1 MKQEQLTNT
10 IMKKLLF
17 YLILLLLL
25 PVAIYA
31 QYSGGVGRGDFSL
44 TLNGT
49 FLSNYFQT
57 AGNWSAA
64 ANWSEGVLPAPSGNA
79 KVAAA
84 AIVDG
89 DYAYQALTIASIGSV
104 TISPG
109 KSLTISGAITNDA
122 GTGGLVIQSNASLLN
137 NATNVSG
144 SVQRP
149 IASNNQWHF
158 LSCPMA
164 QATMPE
170 ICDGNFAPLVTNF
183 NASTGATYDFFFW
196 QEPHAVGN
204 LNWISLK
211 KPDWSVNTLK
221 FGNPPRFV
229 TGKGYLV
236 EYSSAFSGSSEKTFA
251 GSLGAGSIDLPVTK
265 TAGGNFYNLLGN
277 PYPSYID
284 WKAPVGW
291 TRGVIED
298 EGGGK
303 NVWIWNGT
311 TGNYGV
317 YNSASSG
324 DAGTNGVSRYIA
336 PVQGFFVKAASNGN
350 VTVADDVRCHS
361 SQAWLKADEN
371 NLRLNVTSFL
381 NGYSDEVLVEFG
393 HAVNGGAEKWFS
405 IYSEAPSLYMPVGEN
420 IFSLRFL
427 GNVSENPALPL
438 SFKAG
443 VDGNYSITASGT
455 ESFTNVIL
463 QDLKTGTT
471 QEMKTTPVY
480 NFTSSITDEASRFML
495 RFSPVGIETQDAG
508 NNGIFVYD
516 NILNITN
523 PGESVIAVYNI
534 VGQKILERQTQSEG
548 LVQIKLE
555 IQTGYYIVKLT
566 TGQKSFAKKIF
577 VK

>member
-1 MKQEQLTNT
+1 
-10 IMKKLLF
+10 MKKIKYSFLMLLM
-17 YLILLLLL
+17 L
-25 PVAIYA
+25 PVVIHA
-31 QYSGGVGRGDFSL
+31 QYSGGDGRGAFSL
-44 TLNGT
+44 ALNGA
-49 FLSNYFQT
+49 FLSNYFMT
-57 AGNWSAA
+57 AGNWSTPG
-64 ANWSEGVLPAPSGNA
+64 NWSDGVLPTPSENA

-89 DYAYQALTIASIGSV
+89 DYVYPALTIASVGSV

-109 KSLTISGAITNDA
+109 KSLAISGAITNDA
-122 GTGGLVIQSNASLLN
+122 GTDGLVIQSDASLLN
-137 NATNVSG
+137 NTANVSG
-144 SVQRP
+144 TVQRT
-149 IASNNQWHF
+149 IASNNRWHF
-158 LSCPMA
+158 LSCPVN
-164 QATMPE
+164 QVTMPE
-170 ICDGNFAPLVTNF
+170 ICDGNFAPITANF
-183 NASTGATYDFFFW
+183 NSSTGATYDFFFW
-196 QEPHAVGN
+196 QEPYATAN

-211 KPDWSVNTLK
+211 KPDWSVNTAK

-236 EYSSAFSGSSEKTFA
+236 EYSSAFAGSSEKPLA
-251 GSLGAGSIDLPVTK
+251 GTLGVGSIDLPVTK

-311 TGNYGV
+311 SGNYGV
-317 YNSASSG
+317 YNSASAG

-336 PVQGFFVKAASNGN
+336 PEQGFFVKAASNGN
-350 VTVADDVRCHS
+350 VTVADDIRCHS
-361 SQAWLKADEN
+361 SQGWLKADDN
-371 NLRLNVTSFL
+371 NLRLNVTSTL

-393 HAVNGGAEKWFS
+393 HPVNGGAEKWFS
-405 IYSEAPSLYMPVGEN
+405 MYTEAPSLYMPVGEN

-427 GNVSENPALPL
+427 GDVSENPALPM

-443 VDGNYSITASGT
+443 LDGNYSITASGT

-463 QDLKTGTT
+463 QDLKTGAT
-471 QEMKTTPVY
+471 QEMKTNPVY
-480 NFTSSITDEASRFML
+480 NFTSAVIDDVNRFLL
-495 RFSPVGIETQDAG
+495 RFRPVGIETQDAG

-523 PGESVIAVYNI
+523 PGESVITVYNM
-534 VGQKILERQTQSEG
+534 VGQKILEKQTQNEESIR
-548 LVQIKLE
+548 IKL
-555 IQTGYYIVKLT
+555 QVGTGYYIVKLT
-566 TGQKSFAKKIF
+566 TDQKAIAKKIF

>member
-1 MKQEQLTNT
+1 
-10 IMKKLLF
+10 MKKLSF
-17 YLILLLLL
+17 YLILLLML

-31 QYSGGVGRGDFSL
+31 QYSGGDGRGAFSL
-44 TLNGT
+44 ALNGT
-49 FLSNYFQT
+49 FLSNCFIT
-57 AGNWSAA
+57 AGNWSTPG
-64 ANWSEGVLPAPSGNA
+64 NWSDGVLPASSEEA

-84 AIVDG
+84 ALLDG

-109 KSLTISGAITNDA
+109 KSLAISGAITNDA
-122 GTGGLVIQSNASLLN
+122 GTSGLVIQSDASLLN
-137 NATNVSG
+137 GTANVSG
-144 SVQRP
+144 TVQRT
-149 IASNNQWHF
+149 IANNNQWHF
-158 LSCPMA
+158 LSCPIK
-164 QATMPE
+164 QAPMPE

-183 NASTGATYDFFFW
+183 NAPTGATYDFFFW
-196 QEPHAVGN
+196 QEPFATAN

-211 KPDWSVNTLK
+211 KPDWSVNTAK

-229 TGKGYLV
+229 AGKGYLV
-236 EYSSAFSGSSEKTFA
+236 EYGSAFTGSSEKTFT
-251 GSLGAGSIDLPVTK
+251 GSLGVGSIDLPVTK
-265 TAGGNFYNLLGN
+265 TTGGNFYNLLGN

-311 TGNYGV
+311 LGNYGV

-336 PVQGFFVKAASNGN
+336 PEQGFFVKAAINGI

-361 SQAWLKADEN
+361 SQAWLKADDN
-371 NLRLNVTSFL
+371 NLRLNVTSIL

-393 HAVNGGAEKWFS
+393 HPVNGGAEKWFS
-405 IYSEAPSLYMPVGEN
+405 MYAEAPSLYMPVDEN

-427 GNVSENPALPL
+427 GEASENPALPMN
-438 SFKAG
+438 FKAG
-443 VDGNYSITASGT
+443 LDGNYTLTANGT
-455 ESFTNVIL
+455 ESFSNVIL

-471 QEMKTTPVY
+471 QEMKTNPVY
-480 NFTSSITDEASRFML
+480 NFTSSTSDEASRFML
-495 RFSPVGIETQDAG
+495 RFSPVGIETRDAA
-508 NNGIFVYD
+508 NNGIFVYN
-516 NILNITN
+516 NILNVEN
-523 PGESVIAVYNI
+523 PGVSVIAVYNM
-534 VGQKILERQTQSEG
+534 VGQKIAEKQTQNEG
-548 LVQIKLE
+548 LIQIKL
-555 IQTGYYIVKLT
+555 QVGTGYYIVKLT
-566 TGQKSFAKKIF
+566 TDQKAIAKKIF